1 MERLNTNLLAA
12 ENNAV
17 MFMRNVMDPA
27 FPISV
32 CVTKEERVKITCIPL
47 VVDDV
52 RLPSAVI

>member
-1 MERLNTNLLAA
+1 LLAA

-27 FPISV
+27 FLISV